1 MVVFL
6 SGESHGQ
13 RSLVGCSPWGLK
25 GSDMTEQLS
34 TQHEQIS
41 ILLVSF
47 ALILVSWVF
56 LQQLFKNACVCVC
69 VCAETILFKNIGDS
83 FMWFK
88 IQKCNRVYFANFNFH
103 FLNCPLLPFPNCNH

>member
-1 MVVFL
+1 M
-6 SGESHGQ
+6 
-13 RSLVGCSPWGLK
+13 GCGPWGLK

-69 VCAETILFKNIGDS
+69 VCAEMILFKNIGDS
-83 FMWFK
+83 CGSKFRNVIGYILQILTSTF
-88 IQKCNRVYFANFNFH
+88 
-103 FLNCPLLPFPNCNH
+103 

>member
-1 MVVFL
+1 M
-6 SGESHGQ
+6 
-13 RSLVGCSPWGLK
+13 GCSPWGLK
-25 GSDMTEQLS
+25 GSDTTEQLS

-69 VCAETILFKNIGDS
+69 VCAEMILFKNIGDS
-83 FMWFK
+83 CGSKFRNVIGYILQILTSTF
-88 IQKCNRVYFANFNFH
+88 
-103 FLNCPLLPFPNCNH
+103 